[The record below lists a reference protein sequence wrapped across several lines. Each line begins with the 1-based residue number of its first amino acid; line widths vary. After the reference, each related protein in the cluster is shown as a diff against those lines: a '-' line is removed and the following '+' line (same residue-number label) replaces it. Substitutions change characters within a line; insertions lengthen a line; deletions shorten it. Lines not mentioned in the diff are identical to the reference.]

1 VSFLDSTQH
10 DAVERVRRAVR
21 PDYPEACVVS
31 HPLRS
36 GIPRG
41 AVTLTS
47 TVVLP
52 VLLGFVAAF
61 LFAASAALQR
71 RAVLRAAD
79 SDAEHR
85 ASTHRIPVL
94 WLFRRLLRQRVWL
107 AGWTTNLLGFASQ
120 AAALYFGSVALVQP
134 LLVTQLL
141 FALPM
146 ASAAMRQW
154 PPFRDWLAALAI
166 SGGVA
171 LFLSVEGAAPLEGEA
186 DRSRLVV
193 AIIVAVLTIATLLQI
208 AQRRGPMVYS
218 ALVAASAGICYA
230 MSAAMMKLTADSLV
244 DDGVLATALDWP
256 GYLLA
261 LTTFSGLVLGHQAY
275 GSGSLSI
282 AVAVMSTVNPVV
294 SFTIGLLVFDAVP
307 STEAGPLAAVA
318 LSGVLLVAGAFGLSH
333 SPAVRTETR
342 STATHGVYPLR
353 GNV

>member
-1 VSFLDSTQH
+1 MALI
-10 DAVERVRRAVR
+10 
-21 PDYPEACVVS
+21 
-31 HPLRS
+31 L
-36 GIPRG
+36 
-41 AVTLTS
+41 

-52 VLLGFVAAF
+52 VALGFVAAF

-79 SDAEHR
+79 SDADHR
-85 ASTHRIPVL
+85 ASTHRLPVL

-107 AGWTTNLLGFASQ
+107 AGWTTNLAGFASQ
-120 AAALYFGSVALVQP
+120 AAALHFGSVALVQP

-146 ASAAMRQW
+146 ASAAIRQW
-154 PPFRDWLAALAI
+154 PPLRDWLAALAI

-186 DRSRLVV
+186 DRTRLV
-193 AIIVAVLTIATLLQI
+193 IAVLVAALTIVTLLQI
-208 AQRRGPMVYS
+208 AQRRRPMAYS
-218 ALVAASAGICYA
+218 ALVASCAGICYA
-230 MSAAMMKLTADSLV
+230 MSAAMMKLTTDSLV
-244 DDGVLATALDWP
+244 NDGVVATATDWP

-261 LTTFSGLVLGHQAY
+261 VTTFSGLVLGHQAY
-275 GSGSLSI
+275 GSGSLSV
-282 AVAVMSTVNPVV
+282 AVAVMSTVNPCV

-307 STEAGPLAAVA
+307 STEPGPLAAVA
-318 LSGVLLVAGAFGLSH
+318 VAGALLVAGAFGLSH

-342 STATHGVYPLR
+342 STAIHGVYPIR